1 MELSYEYRIYPNATQ
16 REAIA
21 RTFGCCRFVY
31 NRALALRKDAYEAGV
46 KVPSV
51 FDFIKMIPKW
61 KADPETA
68 WLKEADS
75 MALQQSLRDL
85 GKAYGNFFRAPG
97 QVGYPRFKS
106 KRSSHQSY
114 RTQCPNG
121 RATVEVV
128 DRRHVKLPKLGVVK
142 ARVSRMPQGRVLSAT
157 VKQVPSGKYFVSL
170 CCTGVPM
177 AGPAPEGTAVG
188 VDVGIESLM
197 TLSDGTKIQNPKA
210 AERLARKLAREQ
222 RRLSRKK
229 KGSNNRE
236 RQRVRVARVQE
247 KAVNVRKDAVHKA
260 TTRLASENQ
269 AFCLEDLNV
278 KGMLRNRRLAKA
290 VADASFSEIARQLEY
305 KLAMR
310 GGTVARVGR
319 FYPSSK
325 ACSACGH
332 VLEELP
338 LSARKWECPAC
349 GAEHDRDVNAAV
361 NILAEGLRVL
371 EGQGTA
377 GLAGTAA

>member
-1 MELSYEYRIYPNATQ
+1 MELSYEYRIYPNASQ
-16 REAIA
+16 RESIA

-31 NRALALRKDAYEAGV
+31 NRALAIRKDAYDACGA
-46 KVPSV
+46 VPTI
-51 FDFIKMIPKW
+51 FQIDKMLPKW
-61 KADPETA
+61 KADSETA
-68 WLKEADS
+68 WLKDADS

-97 QVGYPRFKS
+97 KVGFPRFKS
-106 KRSSHQSY
+106 KRARQSY
-114 RTQCPNG
+114 RTNK
-121 RATVEVV
+121 AEVIGP
-128 DRRHVKLPKLGVVK
+128 RHVKLPKLGVVK
-142 ARVSRMPQGRVLSAT
+142 ARVSRMPEGRILSAT

-177 AGPAPEGTAVG
+177 ACPAPEGTAVG

-197 TLSDGTKIQNPKA
+197 TLSDGTKVENPKA
-210 AERLARKLAREQ
+210 TGKLERKLAREQ

-229 KGSNNRE
+229 KGSSNRE
-236 RQRVRVARVQE
+236 RQRVRVARAQE
-247 KAVNVRKDAVHKA
+247 KAANVRKDAIHKA
-260 TTRLASENQ
+260 TTKLASENQ
-269 AFCLEDLNV
+269 AVCLEDLNV
-278 KGMLRNRRLAKA
+278 KGMLRNRRLSKA

-305 KLAMR
+305 KCAMR

-338 LSARKWECPAC
+338 LSARNWRCPVC

-361 NILAEGLRVL
+361 NIAREGVRILKD
-371 EGQGTA
+371 QGTA

>member
-1 MELSYEYRIYPNATQ
+1 MELSYEYRIYPNAAQ

-31 NRALALRKDAYEAGV
+31 NRAIALRKDAYEAGV
-46 KVPSV
+46 KVPSI
-51 FDFIKMIPKW
+51 FDCIKMIPKW
-61 KADPETA
+61 KADHETA

-97 QVGYPRFKS
+97 KVGYPKFKS
-106 KRSSHQSY
+106 KRSRQTY
-114 RTQCPNG
+114 RTNK
-121 RATVEVV
+121 AEVI
-128 DRRHVKLPKLGVVK
+128 DPRHVKLPKLGVVK
-142 ARVSRMPQGRVLSAT
+142 ARVSRMPKGRILSAT
-157 VKQVPSGKYFVSL
+157 VKQAPSGKYFVSL

-188 VDVGIESLM
+188 VDVGVESLM
-197 TLSDGTKIQNPKA
+197 TLSDGTKVENPKA
-210 AERLARKLAREQ
+210 AARLARKLAREQ
-222 RRLSRKK
+222 RRLSRKE

-236 RQRVRVARVQE
+236 RQRVRVARAQE
-247 KAVNVRKDAVHKA
+247 KAANVRKDAIHKA

-269 AFCLEDLNV
+269 AVCLEDLNV
-278 KGMLRNRRLAKA
+278 MGMLRNRRLAKA

-305 KLAMR
+305 KTAMR
-310 GGTVARVGR
+310 GGTVAKVGR

-338 LSARKWECPAC
+338 LSARKWRCPAC

-361 NILAEGLRVL
+361 NILVEGLRVL
-371 EGQGTA
+371 EEQGTA

>member
-1 MELSYEYRIYPNATQ
+1 MELSYEYRIYPNAAQ

-31 NRALALRKDAYEAGV
+31 NRALALRKGAYDAGEE
-46 KVPSV
+46 VPSI
-51 FDFIKMIPKW
+51 FQIDKMLPKW

-97 QVGYPRFKS
+97 KVGFPRFKS
-106 KRSSHQSY
+106 KRARQSY
-114 RTQCPNG
+114 RTNK
-121 RATVEVV
+121 AEVIGP
-128 DRRHVKLPKLGVVK
+128 RHVKLPKLGVVK
-142 ARVSRMPQGRVLSAT
+142 ARVSRMPEGRILSAT

-177 AGPAPEGTAVG
+177 ACPAPEGTAVG

-197 TLSDGTKIQNPKA
+197 TLSDGTKVENTKA
-210 AERLARKLAREQ
+210 TARLARKLAREQ
-222 RRLSRKK
+222 RRLARKK

-247 KAVNVRKDAVHKA
+247 KAADVRKDAVHKA
-260 TTRLASENQ
+260 TSKLASENQ
-269 AFCLEDLNV
+269 AVCLEDLNV
-278 KGMLRNRRLAKA
+278 KGMLRNRRLSKA
-290 VADASFSEIARQLEY
+290 VADASFYEIARQLEY

-325 ACSACGH
+325 ACSTCGH

-338 LSARKWECPAC
+338 LSARKWKCPAC
-349 GAEHDRDVNAAV
+349 GAVHDRDVNAAR
-361 NILAEGLRVL
+361 NIVREGVRILKER
-371 EGQGTA
+371 GTA

>member
-1 MELSYEYRIYPNATQ
+1 MELSYEYRIYPNAEQ
-16 REAIA
+16 RETIA

-31 NRALALRKDAYEAGV
+31 NRALAVRKGAYDAGEE
-46 KVPSV
+46 VPGI
-51 FDFIKMIPKW
+51 FDCIKMIPKW

-97 QVGYPRFKS
+97 KAGFPRFKS
-106 KRSSHQSY
+106 KRARQSY
-114 RTQCPNG
+114 RTNK
-121 RATVEVV
+121 AEVV
-128 DRRHVKLPKLGVVK
+128 DPRHVKLPKLGAVK
-142 ARVSRMPQGRVLSAT
+142 ARVSRMPEGRVLSAT
-157 VKQVPSGKYFVSL
+157 VRQAPSGKYFVSL

-177 AGPAPEGTAVG
+177 ACPAPEGTAVG

-197 TLSDGTKIQNPKA
+197 TLSDGTKVENPKA
-210 AERLARKLAREQ
+210 TKRLARRLAREQ

-247 KAVNVRKDAVHKA
+247 KAANVRKDAIHKA
-260 TTRLASENQ
+260 TTKLASENQ
-269 AFCLEDLNV
+269 AVCLEDLNV
-278 KGMLRNRRLAKA
+278 KGMLRNRRLSKA
-290 VADASFSEIARQLEY
+290 VADASLSEIARQLEY
-305 KLAMR
+305 KCAMR
-310 GGTVARVGR
+310 GGAVARVGR
-319 FYPSSK
+319 FCPSSK
-325 ACSACGH
+325 ACSCCGH
-332 VLEELP
+332 VLEDLP
-338 LSARKWECPAC
+338 LSVRHWKCPEC
-349 GAEHDRDVNAAV
+349 GAEHDRDVNAAR

-371 EGQGTA
+371 EEQGTA

>member
-1 MELSYEYRIYPNATQ
+1 MELSYEYRIYPNAEQ
-16 REAIA
+16 RETIA

-31 NRALALRKDAYEAGV
+31 NRALVLRKGAYDAGEQ
-46 KVPSV
+46 VPSL
-51 FDFIKMIPKW
+51 FDCIKMIPKW

-85 GKAYGNFFRAPG
+85 GKAYSNFFRAPG
-97 QVGYPRFKS
+97 KVGFPRFKS
-106 KRSSHQSY
+106 KRTRQSY
-114 RTQCPNG
+114 RTTK
-121 RATVEVV
+121 AEVI
-128 DRRHVKLPKLGVVK
+128 DPRHVKLPKLGVVR
-142 ARVSRMPQGRVLSAT
+142 ARVSRTPQGRILSAT

-170 CCTGVPM
+170 CCTGVST
-177 AGPAPEGTAVG
+177 AAPAPDGAAVG

-197 TLSDGTKIQNPKA
+197 TLSDGTKVENPKA
-210 AERLARKLAREQ
+210 TKRLARKLAREQ
-222 RRLSRKK
+222 RRLSRKE

-236 RQRVRVARVQE
+236 KQRVRVARAQE
-247 KAVNVRKDAVHKA
+247 KAANVRKDAIHKA

-269 AFCLEDLNV
+269 AVCLEDLNV
-278 KGMLRNRRLAKA
+278 RGMLRNRRLSRA
-290 VADASFSEIARQLEY
+290 VADASFYEIARQLEY
-305 KLAMR
+305 KTAMR
-310 GGTVARVGR
+310 GGTVAKVGR

-338 LSARKWECPAC
+338 LSTRRWVCPEC
-349 GAEHDRDVNAAV
+349 GAEHDRDVNAAR
-361 NILAEGLRVL
+361 NIVREGVRILK
-371 EGQGTA
+371 EQGTA

>member
-1 MELSYEYRIYPNATQ
+1 MELSYEYRIYPNAAQ

-31 NRALALRKDAYEAGV
+31 NRALAARKSAYNAGE
-46 KVPSV
+46 KVPSI
-51 FDFIKMIPKW
+51 FQIDKMLPKW

-75 MALQQSLRDL
+75 RALQQSLRDL
-85 GKAYGNFFRAPG
+85 GKAYGNFFQAPG
-97 QVGYPRFKS
+97 KVGFPRFKS
-106 KRSSHQSY
+106 KRARQSY
-114 RTQCPNG
+114 RT
-121 RATVEVV
+121 TKVEVL
-128 DRRHVKLPKLGVVK
+128 DSRHVKLPKLGAVK
-142 ARVSRMPQGRVLSAT
+142 ARVSRMPEGRVLSAT
-157 VKQVPSGKYFVSL
+157 VKQAPSGKYFVSL

-197 TLSDGTKIQNPKA
+197 TLSDGTKIENPKA
-210 AERLARKLAREQ
+210 AARLARKLAREQ

-229 KGSNNRE
+229 KGSSNHE
-236 RQRVRVARVQE
+236 RQRVRVARAQE
-247 KAVNVRKDAVHKA
+247 KAANVRKDAIHKA
-260 TTRLASENQ
+260 TSKLAGENQ
-269 AFCLEDLNV
+269 AVCLEDLNV
-278 KGMLRNRRLAKA
+278 MGMLRNRRLSKA

-305 KLAMR
+305 KCAMR
-310 GGTVARVGR
+310 GGAVVKVGR
-319 FYPSSK
+319 FFPSSK

-338 LSARKWECPAC
+338 LSTRRWECPEC
-349 GAEHDRDVNAAV
+349 GTVHDRDVNAAR
-361 NILAEGLRVL
+361 NILAEGARIL
-371 EGQGTA
+371 EEQGTA